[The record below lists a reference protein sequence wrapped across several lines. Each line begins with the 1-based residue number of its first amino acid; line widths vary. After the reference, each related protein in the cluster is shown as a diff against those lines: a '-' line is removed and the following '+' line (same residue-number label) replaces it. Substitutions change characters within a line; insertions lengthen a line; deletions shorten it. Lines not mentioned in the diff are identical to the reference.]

1 MARRIKRKKSGLKAA
16 TPIHREESLKPSR
29 PDSRP
34 ALIALLLV
42 ILLIGSGIYFTSM
55 VDEPTAVEYGINA
68 EFLTNNH
75 STEPGYKTD
84 FILIIHNI
92 GSITDTF
99 DITVKS
105 NNGGFSNILIED
117 DYRSVVL
124 GKDQRKTILI
134 SVETSS
140 SSTGNKFAYLEIRS
154 QGDKEKYA
162 DAKINV
168 DTDYKF
174 GNQTVIGD
182 SVKVHYAGI
191 LASDARLFD
200 ASMESVW
207 DSYKISNHYSQLGSQ
222 PVTENGRHIEPLD
235 AVNSGCNDVNSP
247 SDNCEGSAKMIAG
260 FDAKIIG
267 MYEGQTLAVRIP
279 AKDAYGESGTHAL
292 GGQDLIFL
300 IEIVSIV
307 P

>member
-1 MARRIKRKKSGLKAA
+1 MARRIKRKKRGLKAA

-124 GKDQRKTILI
+124 GKDQRKPILLFL
-134 SVETSS
+134 V
-140 SSTGNKFAYLEIRS
+140 YL
-154 QGDKEKYA
+154 D
-162 DAKINV
+162 
-168 DTDYKF
+168 
-174 GNQTVIGD
+174 
-182 SVKVHYAGI
+182 
-191 LASDARLFD
+191 
-200 ASMESVW
+200 M
-207 DSYKISNHYSQLGSQ
+207 NH
-222 PVTENGRHIEPLD
+222 
-235 AVNSGCNDVNSP
+235 
-247 SDNCEGSAKMIAG
+247 
-260 FDAKIIG
+260 
-267 MYEGQTLAVRIP
+267 
-279 AKDAYGESGTHAL
+279 
-292 GGQDLIFL
+292 
-300 IEIVSIV
+300 
-307 P
+307 